1 MIAGHSRGPRSDFP
15 ACGPRVYAQ
24 PLEGVAFVATLYGFV
39 STYPPTQ
46 CGLATFTAALL
57 RALTAQGPD
66 DARVAR
72 VLDAPQPPDGFK
84 VVTDIVAGDHA
95 GAIRSAGR
103 LNECDVVILQHEF
116 GIYGGTDGKDVLA
129 LMAALKVP
137 TIVVLHTVL
146 TDPTWHQRH
155 VLESVMTASS
165 AIVTMSR
172 TARDRLL
179 AGYRVEPGKVSII
192 AHGAPDSTGRTT
204 GQQPPSLGHQPTI
217 LTWGLLGPGKG
228 IEWAVAALAQLRD
241 VDPSPRYIVA
251 GQTHPKVLQR
261 DGEAYRDSL
270 DQLVHRLGLS
280 DSVVLDSRYRDAAA
294 LDELVASADVVLL
307 PYDSTDQVTS
317 GVLIEAVAAGKPV
330 VATSFPHAVEL
341 LSGGAGTVVDHQD
354 PTAIADALRQVLTQ
368 PEVATAMAAAAT
380 GAAPELR
387 WSAVAD
393 RYRQL
398 ADRLISDVAI
408 DAA

>member
-1 MIAGHSRGPRSDFP
+1 MWGARN
-15 ACGPRVYAQ
+15 AW

-57 RALTAQGPD
+57 GALTADGPD

-72 VLDAPQPPDGFK
+72 VLDTPQPPAGYE
-84 VVTDIVAGDHA
+84 VVTDVVAGDAA
-95 GAIRSAGR
+95 GVTRSAAR
-103 LNECDVVILQHEF
+103 LGECDVVILQHEF
-116 GIYGGTDGKDVLA
+116 GIYGGADGKDVLA

-146 TDPTWHQRH
+146 TDPTWHQRQ
-155 VLESVMTASS
+155 VLEAVMTASS

-172 TARDRLL
+172 AARDRLL
-179 AGYRVEPGKVSII
+179 AGYRVDPGKVSII
-192 AHGAPDSTGRTT
+192 AHGAPEPAGRPAGSTAPVPGRR
-204 GQQPPSLGHQPTI
+204 PTV

-228 IEWAVAALAQLRD
+228 IEWAIEAMAQLRD
-241 VDPSPRYIVA
+241 VIPTPRYIVA
-251 GQTHPKVLQR
+251 GQTHPKVMVR
-261 DGEAYRDSL
+261 EGEAYRDSL
-270 DQLVHRLGLS
+270 DQQVQRLGLS
-280 DSVVLDSRYRDAAA
+280 DSIVLDSRYRDAAA

-341 LSGGAGTVVDHQD
+341 LAGGAGTVVGHQD
-354 PTAIADALRQVLTQ
+354 PTAIAEALRQVLTG
-368 PEVATAMAAAAT
+368 PGVATAMSAAAA

-387 WSAVAD
+387 WPAVAD
-393 RYRQL
+393 QYRQL
-398 ADRLISDVAI
+398 ADRLISDVAV

>member
-1 MIAGHSRGPRSDFP
+1 VWAT
-15 ACGPRVYAQ
+15 RVRAA
-24 PLEGVAFVATLYGFV
+24 LEGVAFVATLYGFV

-57 RALTAQGPD
+57 GALTGRGPD
-66 DARVAR
+66 EARVAR
-72 VLDAPQPPDGFK
+72 VLDAPQPPGGFK
-84 VVTDIVAGDHA
+84 VVTDIVSGDSAGTA
-95 GAIRSAGR
+95 RSAGR

-116 GIYGGTDGKDVLA
+116 GIYGGTDGTDVLI

-146 TDPTWHQRH
+146 TDPTWHQRQ

-172 TARDRLL
+172 AARDRLL

-192 AHGAPDSTGRTT
+192 AHGAPEATGRPTVP
-204 GQQPPSLGHQPTI
+204 QQPSPGHQPTI

-354 PTAIADALRQVLTQ
+354 PTAIADALRHVLTQ

>member
-1 MIAGHSRGPRSDFP
+1 
-15 ACGPRVYAQ
+15 
-24 PLEGVAFVATLYGFV
+24 
-39 STYPPTQ
+39 
-46 CGLATFTAALL
+46 
-57 RALTAQGPD
+57 
-66 DARVAR
+66 
-72 VLDAPQPPDGFK
+72 
-84 VVTDIVAGDHA
+84 
-95 GAIRSAGR
+95 
-103 LNECDVVILQHEF
+103 
-116 GIYGGTDGKDVLA
+116 
-129 LMAALKVP
+129 
-137 TIVVLHTVL
+137 
-146 TDPTWHQRH
+146 
-155 VLESVMTASS
+155 
-165 AIVTMSR
+165 
-172 TARDRLL
+172 
-179 AGYRVEPGKVSII
+179 
-192 AHGAPDSTGRTT
+192 
-204 GQQPPSLGHQPTI
+204 

-354 PTAIADALRQVLTQ
+354 PTAIADALRHVLTQ